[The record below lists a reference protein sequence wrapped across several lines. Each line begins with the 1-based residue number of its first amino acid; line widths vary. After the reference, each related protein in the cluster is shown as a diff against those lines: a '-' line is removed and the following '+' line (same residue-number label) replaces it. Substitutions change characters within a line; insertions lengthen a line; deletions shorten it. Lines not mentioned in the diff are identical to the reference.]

1 MGYLYA
7 LLTALL
13 WGVAPLFGKLGLE
26 EVDALAGMT
35 LRTMVVGAVLL
46 LFGGFTGQL
55 ANVTSIGLK
64 SGLLIAAEGLLASL
78 LGHLAY
84 YQALKLGD
92 ASRVVPVTAAFPL
105 VTVLMAILFLGEPLT
120 WQRVLGAA
128 LVVGGVLLI
137 KG

>member
-13 WGVAPLFGKLGLE
+13 WGMAPLFGKLGLE
-26 EVDALAGMT
+26 SVDALAAMT
-35 LRTMVVGAVLL
+35 LRTMVVGVVLL

-64 SGLLIAAEGLLASL
+64 AGLLIAAEGLLASL

-105 VTVLMAILFLGEPLT
+105 VTVLMAILFFGEPLT

>member
-1 MGYLYA
+1 VGYLYA

-46 LFGGFTGQL
+46 LFGGFTGRL

>member
-46 LFGGFTGQL
+46 LFGGFTGRL